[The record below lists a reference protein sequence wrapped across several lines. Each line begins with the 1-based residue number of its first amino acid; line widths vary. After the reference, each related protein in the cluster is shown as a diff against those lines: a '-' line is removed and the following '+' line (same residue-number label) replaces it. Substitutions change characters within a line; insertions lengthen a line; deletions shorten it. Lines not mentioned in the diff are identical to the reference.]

1 MNLKNLKTWYVLWN
15 SIYKHSELLTKLII
29 ITIITPIIERKY
41 YFLQGVFPYFY
52 QGGKWVSA
60 VSTSKKLREKYKLKT
75 TLVDLLLWK
84 YIWQSKFLVT
94 KSSEG
99 DKTKTYFLKT
109 TTTTWLAVF
118 FFSWKCVVCARA
130 VTDAAG
136 GQWHDGLLCLDFLVS
151 HIYIFVFES
160 YCFLPLWQSMRLK
173 KILQKVAFM
182 CFLFKCK
189 NSNGPWPSYA
199 CCIMECDVFILYLN
213 IFRTVLC
220 GWWFLSG
227 VCQIQM
233 MCSICICT
241 FYLYFVECGWHIFV
255 WAIGCEMFVFVCC
268 TAFDHLYLYIT
279 CTFLVHVPKC
289 I

>member
-1 MNLKNLKTWYVLWN
+1 MQYLLVRNSGKSTNLKQHWWTYYYENIFGRVN
-15 SIYKHSELLTKLII
+15 FLLPNPVRAIKRKLI
-29 ITIITPIIERKY
+29 
-41 YFLQGVFPYFY
+41 
-52 QGGKWVSA
+52 
-60 VSTSKKLREKYKLKT
+60 
-75 TLVDLLLWK
+75 
-84 YIWQSKFLVT
+84 
-94 KSSEG
+94 
-99 DKTKTYFLKT
+99 FLKQPPPLG
-109 TTTTWLAVF
+109 WQCF

-160 YCFLPLWQSMRLK
+160 YCILPLWQSMRLK

-189 NSNGPWPSYA
+189 NSNGPWPSYS

-213 IFRTVLC
+213 IYQSVLC

-255 WAIGCEMFVFVCC
+255 WTRGCKMFVFVCC